1 MDSNLFILFKNY
13 KIDNNSK
20 KLEEIYL
27 YFKEEI
33 YNISKGMPYEE
44 GHSDLI
50 IEFIKLLNSSK
61 LNHCVN
67 SAHLEGSIIIILKY
81 KKLDIIK
88 KNNKK
93 VIECTFSDEL
103 INEKFFYSNYD
114 LLVYDLFTN
123 LNDNQREIMELS
135 FIHNYSDVEIAQLKN
150 KSKQNIG
157 QTKKRAIKILQK
169 FI

>member
-1 MDSNLFILFKNY
+1 MKWIA
-13 KIDNNSK
+13 
-20 KLEEIYL
+20 
-27 YFKEEI
+27 
-33 YNISKGMPYEE
+33 NI
-44 GHSDLI
+44 I
-50 IEFIKLLNSSK
+50 R
-61 LNHCVN
+61 
-67 SAHLEGSIIIILKY
+67 
-81 KKLDIIK
+81 